1 MSTKA
6 RIAWR
11 TARRVVASIVI
22 VGAAFWLAPPS
33 LAQGLTNAFGGFAA
47 SPDAPIDIAAKRLD
61 VDDAAKRAVFTGDV
75 IAQQDTFRMTST
87 TLEIRYAPRKGGK
100 AAQARDADGAFGG
113 GSTEITE
120 LIARGNVFVKSAKQ
134 ELQTAE
140 GDWARFDVKTRVITM
155 GDTVTLK
162 QGKNVI
168 RGTRLVI
175 NLNTGK
181 SSVLSAP
188 ATADA
193 TTATRRS
200 NGRIRMVITP
210 DKSLRQGLGGNRNA
224 PRTRRRA
231 PNTTSASQPVRTGR
245 GE

>member
-1 MSTKA
+1 MPRFIFSFTGRAAITSALAIGVALCLAAPSMS
-6 RIAWR
+6 
-11 TARRVVASIVI
+11 
-22 VGAAFWLAPPS
+22 
-33 LAQGLTNAFGGFAA
+33 QGLTNAFGGFAA

-61 VDDAAKRAVFTGDV
+61 VDDAAKRAVFTGNV
-75 IAQQDTFRMTST
+75 VAQQDTFTMTST
-87 TLEIRYAPRKGGK
+87 TLEIRYASRKG
-100 AAQARDADGAFGG
+100 AQKTAQQDSAFGG
-113 GSTEITE
+113 GSTEITQ
-120 LIARGNVFVKSAKQ
+120 LVARGNVFIKSAKQ
-134 ELQTAE
+134 DLQTAQ
-140 GDWARFDVKTRVITM
+140 GDWAQFDVKTRVITM

-181 SSVLSAP
+181 SSVLSTP

-193 TTATRRS
+193 GTATRQS

-210 DKSLRQGLGGNRNA
+210 DKSLRQGLGANQNA
-224 PRTRRRA
+224 TRTRRRTQS
-231 PNTTSASQPVRTGR
+231 TTSASQPVRTGR